1 MKYNLKNRPKYGD
14 EGYRHVVYEKW
25 FEGFKKEFQQQLYCQ
40 ERCSI
45 LKLCC
50 QETLIKYFKEILGE

>member
-25 FEGFKKEFQQQLYCQ
+25 FEGFKKELQYFYDNSVTMTDE
-40 ERCSI
+40 ER
-45 LKLCC
+45 KL
-50 QETLIKYFKEILGE
+50 IKEILGEIKYEI